1 MAIIRITI
9 RTFQNEEHAQL
20 FLAVSDQTIPALEER
35 GIRVNAKIA
44 ITQNKEHEVISVWE
58 YDDEAHAVF
67 CYEHGHAPDDKYK
80 PRRPRFPMG

>member
-1 MAIIRITI
+1 MG
-9 RTFQNEEHAQL
+9 NELSYVFCCKTRREY
-20 FLAVSDQTIPALEER
+20 LEEKQM
-35 GIRVNAKIA
+35 N
-44 ITQNKEHEVISVWE
+44 E